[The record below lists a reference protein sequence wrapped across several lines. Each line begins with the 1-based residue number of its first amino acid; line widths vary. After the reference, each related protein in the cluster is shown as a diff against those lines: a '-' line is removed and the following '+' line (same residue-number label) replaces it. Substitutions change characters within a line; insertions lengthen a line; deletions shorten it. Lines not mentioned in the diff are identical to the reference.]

1 MWRRTGVPLS
11 VLGRRGPHRVIKGSP
26 YNLITFQKEAYEETA
41 RLHISPKPDS
51 ILRVF
56 MVYTPLAQPVQVE
69 EPELN
74 AFERKGFTAVER
86 GGKEI
91 LAE

>member
-1 MWRRTGVPLS
+1 MKMRWRVAADRRT
-11 VLGRRGPHRVIKGSP
+11 
-26 YNLITFQKEAYEETA
+26 LICSGKERTAQSNEGQSLQPEAYEETA

-69 EPELN
+69 ESELN
-74 AFERKGFTAVER
+74 VFERKGFTAVER

>member
-1 MWRRTGVPLS
+1 M
-11 VLGRRGPHRVIKGSP
+11 KGSP

-69 EPELN
+69 LN

-91 LAE
+91 LAEW

>member
-1 MWRRTGVPLS
+1 M
-11 VLGRRGPHRVIKGSP
+11 KGSP

-69 EPELN
+69 ESELN
-74 AFERKGFTAVER
+74 VFERKGFTAVER

-91 LAE
+91 LAEW

>member
-1 MWRRTGVPLS
+1 M
-11 VLGRRGPHRVIKGSP
+11 KGSP

-69 EPELN
+69 EPELT
-74 AFERKGFTAVER
+74 AIERKGVTAGVR
-86 GGKEI
+86 GGEDRG
-91 LAE
+91 AEVDGTNHARWSRVPPPAA

>member
-1 MWRRTGVPLS
+1 M
-11 VLGRRGPHRVIKGSP
+11 KGSP

-56 MVYTPLAQPVQVE
+56 MVYTPLAQKTGYPAGADIQSC
-69 EPELN
+69 PELLN
-74 AFERKGFTAVER
+74 RVPDIAYAVLDRSGTQACYRAFQD
-86 GGKEI
+86 I
-91 LAE
+91 

>member
-1 MWRRTGVPLS
+1 MRRRPDFIF
-11 VLGRRGPHRVIKGSP
+11 RQNR
-26 YNLITFQKEAYEETA
+26 TA
-41 RLHISPKPDS
+41 SS
-51 ILRVF
+51 GYSW
-56 MVYTPLAQPVQVE
+56 VYTPLAQPVQVE